1 MTELS
6 YSKNDRFL
14 LRIILVISVAVPLVV
29 GLLMVMPFK
38 FSLPREVVM
47 SLPVLNATINSIT
60 SLLLVLGLVFILQ
73 QKAEWHKRAMLGAMA
88 LGGLFLISYV
98 IYHASASST
107 KYGDLN
113 GDMLIDAAEKAAIA
127 STAGIYYF
135 VLISHI
141 LLAVIVLPFVLLAV
155 FYGLQGKMD
164 RHRKI
169 VRWAYPIWLYV
180 SVTGVVVYFMIS
192 PYYQ

>member
-1 MTELS
+1 MAQLI

-14 LRIILVISVAVPLVV
+14 LRAILVVSVAVPAVV
-29 GLLMVMPFK
+29 VLLMVMPYK
-38 FSLPREVVM
+38 FNLPKDLVM
-47 SLPVLNATINSIT
+47 ALPVLNAGINSLA
-60 SLLLVLGLVFILQ
+60 SVLLIAGLVFILQ
-73 QKAEWHKRAMLGAMA
+73 QKIEWHKRSMLGAMT

-98 IYHASASST
+98 VYHSAAPST

-113 GDMLIDAAEKAAIA
+113 GDMLVDVAEKAAIA

-135 VLISHI
+135 VLITHI
-141 LLAVIVLPFVLLAV
+141 ILAAVVLPFVLLAV
-155 FYGLQGKMD
+155 YYALQGRIE

-180 SVTGVVVYFMIS
+180 SVSGVVVFFMIS